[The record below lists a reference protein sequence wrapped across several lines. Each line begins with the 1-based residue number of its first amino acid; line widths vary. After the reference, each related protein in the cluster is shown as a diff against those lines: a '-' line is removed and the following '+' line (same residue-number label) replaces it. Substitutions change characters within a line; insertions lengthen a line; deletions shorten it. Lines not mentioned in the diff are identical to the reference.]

1 MTRRVENAVIL
12 DGRAAAMLWTR
23 LGLSEKRVLA
33 RDRDEV
39 FYSLLMDI
47 YHTALAWQGSGRG
60 RQSTPPE
67 EQAETRSGRY
77 VTTEEV
83 AAQVGTSSR
92 SIRNAIVRGDLPAIK
107 RGSVW
112 LIDQTDAVA
121 YVASKRAA

>member
-47 YHTALAWQGSGRG
+47 YHTALAWQELSPR
-60 RQSTPPE
+60 
-67 EQAETRSGRY
+67 
-77 VTTEEV
+77 
-83 AAQVGTSSR
+83 
-92 SIRNAIVRGDLPAIK
+92 
-107 RGSVW
+107 
-112 LIDQTDAVA
+112 
-121 YVASKRAA
+121 